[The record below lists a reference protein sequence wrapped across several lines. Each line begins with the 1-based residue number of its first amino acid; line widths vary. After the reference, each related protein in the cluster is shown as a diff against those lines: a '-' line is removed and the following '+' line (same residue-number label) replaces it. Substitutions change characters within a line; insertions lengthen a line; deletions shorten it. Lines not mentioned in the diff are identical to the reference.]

1 MPKVK
6 RLGENFDR
14 LRAAAGDEGGGLIVG
29 RGDTVRA
36 YGAHV
41 LVEFEPKPTHSEGG
55 LHLPLSQQVEPH
67 WARIVSVG
75 HLVRERIPVGARAL
89 VKCWMNGQPLVG
101 TKCHWL
107 TEDDVLGVEE
117 R

>member
-1 MPKVK
+1 MAKVK
-6 RLGENFDR
+6 LP
-14 LRAAAGDEGGGLIVG
+14 
-29 RGDTVRA
+29 RA

-41 LVEFEPKPTHSEGG
+41 LVEFEAKPTRSAGG
-55 LHLPLSQQVEPH
+55 LHLPLSQQVEPN

-89 VKCWMNGQPLVG
+89 VKAHMNGRPLEG
-101 TKCHWL
+101 TTCHWL

-117 R
+117 A

>member
-1 MPKVK
+1 MKATLAK
-6 RLGENFDR
+6 H
-14 LRAAAGDEGGGLIVG
+14 LRAAADMYAVDPARALGLPSSVP
-29 RGDTVRA
+29 RA

-41 LVEFEPKPTHSEGG
+41 LVEFEAKPTHSEGG

-89 VKCWMNGQPLVG
+89 VKQWMNGQPLAG
-101 TKCHWL
+101 TPFHWM
-107 TEDDVLGVEE
+107 TEADVLGVEE